1 MQRGANE
8 THPKP
13 VRGFTKD
20 SAPFETSRG
29 MGRRDLYQSRRQCG
43 ERPSSCIHGSDL
55 LTSAPGPHS
64 HGRRG
69 RRPCT
74 SRRVACGRRGMH
86 GSPYIEGYW
95 PWRLPFPLARPENE
109 KSGNGRQQMGFLCH
123 PLSAAMVPTRL
134 GDPRSRAGSICYDPL
149 GSSRRNRL
157 ANVYEM
163 RVLAFLPRVF
173 CRNHVWWK
181 LSACHDV
188 LYFHQRRDELRAY
201 RDTGIGIDPLL
212 SVLMSA
218 RYVCFT
224 DPRDRI
230 FAFSDLAQHVRRWSG
245 HPDDHKSPFSPLIIE
260 PNYTKSKE
268 DVYTDLARQYLQK
281 RGVEIL
287 QCIRHTEHTLLD
299 NNVPSWAPR
308 WDGGMSHAD
317 VGWGS
322 PGPLLP
328 EPPPSLVAARPSYLG
343 DFMDE
348 KILVARGVIF
358 DKVTGSQL
366 RFNPEEPS
374 RYSQI
379 DVFAFWRAMLSRK
392 RGEAFDTYD
401 LASKFLETLATGRF
415 VGDRV
420 EEWAARDQYCTFL
433 TRWAEGTEGLQGD
446 VEPEQLATPIQN
458 TINLR
463 CWGQCLFWT
472 SRGYFGHGPYLAQ
485 EGDVL
490 CIIFGCPT
498 PFLLRPIGKR
508 TRVGCS
514 LYRLVGQIYISGAR
528 RVRHSSGI
536 GSYFPIFGSEGN
548 KDWVQWGLQQED
560 IHIC

>member
-1 MQRGANE
+1 MAATSTKYKE
-8 THPKP
+8 TKYKQKP
-13 VRGFTKD
+13 
-20 SAPFETSRG
+20 S
-29 MGRRDLYQSRRQCG
+29 MYQ
-43 ERPSSCIHGSDL
+43 PL
-55 LTSAPGPHS
+55 PPGPFTRVLTLEPG
-64 HGRRG
+64 HGDQMIFG
-69 RRPCT
+69 RLEIVELDEALDFEAI
-74 SRRVACGRRGMH
+74 SYVW
-86 GSPYIEGYW
+86 GSKRKRKTI
-95 PWRLPFPLARPENE
+95 FCNE
-109 KSGNGRQQMGFLCH
+109 
-123 PLSAAMVPTRL
+123 VPTRL
-134 GDPRSRAGSICYDPL
+134 TQNLLEALRRIRHPSKPRVVWADAICINQDDNAEKGHQVAFMGQIYSRA
-149 GSSRRNRL
+149 R
-157 ANVYEM
+157 
-163 RVLAFLPRVF
+163 RVLIHMAGEDEGHAPRVASLVADVECMVRLTLKDIGHG
-173 CRNHVWWK
+173 CRHFPWPDQKMRKVAMEDSRWASFAILSQQPWFQRGWVTQEAGLAQSATILWGPRTEIDWQMYMRCMSWLK
-181 LSACHDV
+181 FRALSVGTMYGVKSSACHDV

-201 RDTGIGIDPLL
+201 RDTGIGIDTLL
-212 SVLMSA
+212 SVLTSA
-218 RYVCFT
+218 CYVCFT

-287 QCIRHTEHTLLD
+287 QCIQHTEHTLLD

-308 WDGGMSHAD
+308 WDRGMWHAG

-322 PGPLLP
+322 PGLLLP

-374 RYSQI
+374 RYRYSQI

-401 LASKFLETLATGRF
+401 LASKFLETLATGGIF
-415 VGDRV
+415 GDWV

-446 VEPEQLATPIQN
+446 VEPEQLATPI
-458 TINLR
+458 
-463 CWGQCLFWT
+463 
-472 SRGYFGHGPYLAQ
+472 
-485 EGDVL
+485 
-490 CIIFGCPT
+490 
-498 PFLLRPIGKR
+498 
-508 TRVGCS
+508 
-514 LYRLVGQIYISGAR
+514 
-528 RVRHSSGI
+528 
-536 GSYFPIFGSEGN
+536 
-548 KDWVQWGLQQED
+548 
-560 IHIC
+560 